1 MNIMKILLLED
12 DPLISEIIIERLKIN
27 EYFVDYAFDIVE
39 AQKLIQEFAYDIY
52 LFDVNIPNGN
62 GFDFLEHLRINGD
75 KTPTIFI
82 TALNGIE
89 DVKNAFKSGCDDYIK
104 KPFELEELELRIEN
118 IKRLYHISTTIKI
131 DSSTFLDKQN
141 LTIKIDNHQQHIRE
155 KEFHILVYLAN
166 NKNRTVSNDELS
178 TNIWDYDEL
187 PSDATIRTYIK
198 NLRTIIGK
206 EKIETVKGV
215 GYRFI
220 ES

>member
-1 MNIMKILLLED
+1 MKILLLED
-12 DPLISEIIIERLKIN
+12 DPLISEIIIERLRSSGYI
-27 EYFVDYAFDIVE
+27 VDYAFDILE
-39 AQKLIQEFAYDIY
+39 AQKFIQKLDYDIY

-62 GFDFLEHLRINGD
+62 GFDFLEYLRLNED

-89 DVKNAFKSGCDDYIK
+89 DVKNAFRSGCDDYIK
-104 KPFELEELELRIEN
+104 KPFELDELEVRLEN
-118 IKRLYHISTTIKI
+118 IKRLYNLGTEIKI
-131 DSSTFLDKQN
+131 DSSTFLNKQN
-141 LTIKIDNHQQHIRE
+141 LTIKINNQQQHIRE

-166 NKNRTVSNDELS
+166 NKNRAVSNDELS

-206 EKIETVKGV
+206 EKIQTVKGV